1 MNRTWQLEGDCYR
14 YCSDFSKAIT
24 AYETFLERAKLTK
37 YERMDAQCSYCVVLY
52 ESGEISR
59 PLEHLRTL
67 LSELQKETGPQAAS
81 ILVRTLSCLTSI
93 EETLCDPMHEF
104 HFNAALD
111 IAKRYHLEDEYYV
124 LLRKSL
130 IVHKGVYGI
139 SLMESARVY
148 FERIGNQKEL
158 ACGGASAPRRSGAGK
173 EQLPAQRRDPSQ
185 FRSGNNLCPHQWPGG
200 LLVSER
206 QF

>member
-1 MNRTWQLEGDCYR
+1 M
-14 YCSDFSKAIT
+14 
-24 AYETFLERAKLTK
+24 
-37 YERMDAQCSYCVVLY
+37 
-52 ESGEISR
+52 
-59 PLEHLRTL
+59 
-67 LSELQKETGPQAAS
+67 QKETGPQAAS

-158 ACGGASAPRRSGAGK
+158 ARTLCNLARSFA
-173 EQLPAQRRDPSQ
+173 
-185 FRSGNNLCPHQWPGG
+185 
-200 LLVSER
+200 VSER
-206 QF
+206 KQSMSPSMAWGIIGV